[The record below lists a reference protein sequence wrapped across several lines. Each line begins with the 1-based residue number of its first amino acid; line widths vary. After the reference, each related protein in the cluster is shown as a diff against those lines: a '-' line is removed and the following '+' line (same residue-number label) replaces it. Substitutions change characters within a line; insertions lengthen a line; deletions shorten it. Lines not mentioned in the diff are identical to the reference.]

1 MHLLRPLF
9 EAIMVTLANDL
20 AHRVAMTT
28 SQNNSIVIIFH
39 KLCTQLFTKN

>member
-9 EAIMVTLANDL
+9 EAIMVTFANDL

-28 SQNNSIVIIFH
+28 SQNNSIIIFH
-39 KLCTQLFTKN
+39 KLCTQFTEN

>member
-39 KLCTQLFTKN
+39 KLCTQFTKN